1 MSFPGGTEMLIVL
14 AVVMLLF
21 GAKKVPELARSM
33 GRAGKEFKSG
43 LKEGAP
49 EQTVEGPCPFCE
61 KDVPATA
68 EFCPGCGR
76 SAVEILSARKPAAP
90 VAVAS

>member
-1 MSFPGGTEMLIVL
+1 MLIVL

-43 LKEGAP
+43 LKEGAT
-49 EQTVEGPCPFCE
+49 EQRVEGPCPFCE
-61 KDVPATA
+61 KEVPAGSD
-68 EFCPGCGR
+68 FCPGCGKSATEITSAR
-76 SAVEILSARKPAAP
+76 SATAP

>member
-14 AVVMLLF
+14 AVVLLLF

-43 LKEGAP
+43 LKEGAA
-49 EQTVEGPCPFCE
+49 EQPVEGPCPFCE
-61 KDVPATA
+61 KDVPAGA
-68 EFCPGCGR
+68 EFCPGCGKGAAEIISGR
-76 SAVEILSARKPAAP
+76 SSAPP